1 MVILQTASFK
11 FGQLLETIKQRSFRG
26 MKQKTQ
32 QLDPATRQS
41 LKEFLEDV
49 PEEQEELSKLQNEID
64 QAHERLSQLQTKSS
78 FIGTRL
84 KSYQTQLNALSNN
97 NNNNNSNNNSNS
109 SSSSSNEHAKT
120 LEQISKNHM
129 AVLRAIQVLEE
140 RIEHMEARKQEL
152 QYKTEECQAV
162 LEEAEQLQAL
172 EQEELAEQLQQL
184 RLLQEHQEEEEKKSQ
199 VEMASLVDLTEP
211 DEEVGKELAEE
222 VVRIEEDRPTAEVE
236 ASAEEPSGSEQSVVV
251 PDDCANE
258 EEEKITFVEP

>member
-97 NNNNNSNNNSNS
+97 NNNNN
-109 SSSSSNEHAKT
+109 NEHAKT

-162 LEEAEQLQAL
+162 LEEAEQLQAF

>member
-97 NNNNNSNNNSNS
+97 NNSNNNSNS
-109 SSSSSNEHAKT
+109 NSSSNNNEHAKT

-162 LEEAEQLQAL
+162 LEEAEQLQAF